1 MAGTVWCWCRNR
13 PLRSWRTWRYAPSF
27 RMQDNTRAS
36 VELTFVPW
44 WQAKATTTIQSR
56 GGGAQQPAAAVGD
69 RAWGQ
74 QLTVVSAG
82 ILPDTE
88 HESLSGLITPRAGAG
103 PRGRWAVLSGKTVP
117 RAAQGGRFAQCS
129 R

>member
-1 MAGTVWCWCRNR
+1 
-13 PLRSWRTWRYAPSF
+13 
-27 RMQDNTRAS
+27 MQDNNRAS

-82 ILPDTE
+82 IVAR
-88 HESLSGLITPRAGAG
+88 H
-103 PRGRWAVLSGKTVP
+103 
-117 RAAQGGRFAQCS
+117 
-129 R
+129 